1 MEPSF
6 LVPSLPLSLPTVRE
20 DVCVTLNVP
29 MEVEMPIGLRHWVG
43 NTPVNSNNLSSF
55 APVMND
61 LKAESKSEAVKT
73 TLPRW
78 VYRVLW

>member
-6 LVPSLPLSLPTVRE
+6 LVPSLQLVLPAVRE

-29 MEVEMPIGLRHWVG
+29 TEVGMPNGPRHWVG
-43 NTPVNSNNLSSF
+43 STPVNSNNLSSF
-55 APVMND
+55 APVMKD
-61 LKAESKSEAVKT
+61 LKAESKSDAVKA

-78 VYRVLW
+78 FYRVLW

>member
-29 MEVEMPIGLRHWVG
+29 IEVEMPIGLRHWVG

-55 APVMND
+55 VPVMND

>member
-1 MEPSF
+1 
-6 LVPSLPLSLPTVRE
+6 
-20 DVCVTLNVP
+20 
-29 MEVEMPIGLRHWVG
+29 MPIGLRHWVG